1 MREQIPYRSTSV
13 RAIIRRGDDI
23 LVEWLPSKGIAFLP
37 GGTVE
42 EEESLKEAL
51 QRELG
56 EEIQNAEFQI
66 GAYRGRIGH
75 RWTEKDGLN
84 SCLNHFFEVHLE
96 APSDPHA
103 RESGRLLKWV
113 SLKSEECLILQ
124 PPSLRELLSG
134 DQETSWDATDDGVL
148 MANSG

>member
-1 MREQIPYRSTSV
+1 MGEQIPYRSTRV
-13 RAIIRRGDDI
+13 RAIIRRGDNI

-42 EEESLKEAL
+42 NEESLEEAL
-51 QRELG
+51 QRELA

-75 RWTEKDGLN
+75 RWAEKDGVN
-84 SCLNHFFEVHLE
+84 SCLNHFFEVDLE
-96 APSDPHA
+96 ASSDPHA

-113 SLKSEECLILQ
+113 SLKSEESLILQ
-124 PPSLRELLSG
+124 PPSLRALLAAEQASP
-134 DQETSWDATDDGVL
+134 WDVTDC
-148 MANSG
+148 SK